1 MKMNLTKIIIN
12 RLNMYWLYI
21 QISVYLLW
29 NLLGTKRA
37 KVIAEHK
44 VDFAKVL
51 DVFDDNFA
59 VYIEDFEHST
69 DDEIRFNV
77 IGKSASYGVVFAV
90 FNYDE
95 SNDIRFITDRK
106 AEN

>member
-1 MKMNLTKIIIN
+1 MEFT
-12 RLNMYWLYI
+12 WDE
-21 QISVYLLW
+21 
-29 NLLGTKRA
+29 TKRA

-95 SNDIRFITDRK
+95 SNDIRFITAGK
-106 AEN
+106 AENWMVKEYEENRKRL

>member
-1 MKMNLTKIIIN
+1 MEFT
-12 RLNMYWLYI
+12 WDE
-21 QISVYLLW
+21 
-29 NLLGTKRA
+29 TKRA

-51 DVFDDNFA
+51 NVFDDNFA

-95 SNDIRFITDRK
+95 SNDIRFITARK
-106 AEN
+106 AENWMVKEYEENRKRL

>member
-1 MKMNLTKIIIN
+1 MEFTWKE
-12 RLNMYWLYI
+12 
-21 QISVYLLW
+21 
-29 NLLGTKRA
+29 TKRA

-77 IGKSASYGVVFAV
+77 IGKSASYGLVFAV
-90 FNYDE
+90 FTYDE
-95 SNDIRFITDRK
+95 SNDICFITARK
-106 AEN
+106 AENWMVKEYEENRKRL

>member
-1 MKMNLTKIIIN
+1 MEFI
-12 RLNMYWLYI
+12 WDE
-21 QISVYLLW
+21 
-29 NLLGTKRA
+29 TKRE

-44 VDFAKVL
+44 VDFAKIQ
-51 DVFDDNFA
+51 DVFDDTFA

-77 IGKSASYGVVFAV
+77 IGKSASYGLVFAV

-95 SNDIRFITDRK
+95 SNDIRFITARK
-106 AEN
+106 AENWMVKEYEENRKRL